1 MVFRPKYFLRTIP
14 QSPNPIKA
22 PLKSTLSLHNN
33 IGRNRESTT
42 YRRAFLLSV
51 VETSCES
58 STPAPP
64 VVRTV
69 AAVETIVVVETVE
82 TIVVVETVKAVAVVE
97 TVEAVAVVET
107 VETVEVVSA
116 R

>member
-14 QSPNPIKA
+14 QSPNPIKE
-22 PLKSTLSLHNN
+22 PLKSTLSLLSLHNN

-42 YRRAFLLSV
+42 CRRAFLLSV

-58 STPAPP
+58 STPAPH

-69 AAVETIVVVETVE
+69 AAVETIVVVD
-82 TIVVVETVKAVAVVE
+82 